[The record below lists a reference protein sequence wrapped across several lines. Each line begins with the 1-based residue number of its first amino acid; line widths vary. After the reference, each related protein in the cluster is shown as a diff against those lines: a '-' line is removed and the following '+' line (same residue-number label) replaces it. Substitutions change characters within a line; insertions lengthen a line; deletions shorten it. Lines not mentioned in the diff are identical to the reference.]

1 MRAGARGKCPDVP
14 IIGFHASHEQLAPS
28 GLLSAVQAAEAA
40 GFQAAM
46 CSDHL
51 APWSERQGHSG
62 HAWSWLGAALQ
73 ATSYSYGVVTAPG
86 QRYHPA
92 VVAQAIATLGEMFPG
107 RFWAA
112 LGSGEAINEHV
123 TGERWPEKTVRD
135 ARLLECVR
143 VIRALLEGEE
153 VSHDGLV
160 KIDRARIWSRP
171 ATPPPLIGAAVSQAT
186 ARVVGGWADGLITV
200 NQPVDLLR
208 RVVDAFRQGGGENK
222 PMYLQVHLSWAEDEE
237 EAHRIAYEQW
247 KTNVFGSSLAWELE
261 TPAQF
266 DAAAHFV
273 RTADVGGSVLVS
285 PDLHRHVSWLAELAD
300 LGFDRLFLHHVGQ
313 EQERFIE
320 AFGDKVIPELVS

>member
-1 MRAGARGKCPDVP
+1 
-14 IIGFHASHEQLAPS
+14 
-28 GLLSAVQAAEAA
+28 
-40 GFQAAM
+40 
-46 CSDHL
+46 
-51 APWSERQGHSG
+51 
-62 HAWSWLGAALQ
+62 
-73 ATSYSYGVVTAPG
+73 
-86 QRYHPA
+86 
-92 VVAQAIATLGEMFPG
+92 
-107 RFWAA
+107 
-112 LGSGEAINEHV
+112 
-123 TGERWPEKTVRD
+123 
-135 ARLLECVR
+135 
-143 VIRALLEGEE
+143 

-200 NQPVDLLR
+200 NQPIDLLR
-208 RVVDAFRQGGGENK
+208 RVVDAFRQGGGEDK
-222 PMYLQVHLSWAEDEE
+222 PMFLQVHLSWAEDEE
-237 EAHRIAYEQW
+237 AARRIAYEQW
-247 KTNVFGSSLAWELE
+247 RTNVFGSSLAWELE

-285 PDLHRHVSWLAELAD
+285 PDLHRHVSWLAELAE